1 VATDIGK
8 PSRLTKKRTEKW
20 NSYKGK
26 SHKERSTMKITK
38 VQLKQIIKEELD
50 AVLSET
56 NESPKVDIDL
66 SKVFDAVVSGID
78 MADSPD
84 FSDAYIE
91 SAEYEYAPGQYRNL
105 TQEEII
111 YLNEDEKFDE
121 WVWKQVWEQVN

>member
-1 VATDIGK
+1 
-8 PSRLTKKRTEKW
+8 
-20 NSYKGK
+20 
-26 SHKERSTMKITK
+26 MKITK